1 MRQDIHPEYLEI
13 KATCSCG
20 NVILIK
26 STLKEDISLDVC
38 SACHPFYTGKQ
49 KLVDTAGRVER
60 FEKRFGKKDKPKV
73 KEKEELLAQPEAE
86 DADAVKEVA
95 KEKAQKKVE
104 AVEEVESNQITKE
117 DTPKEA
123 TTKKATDKKAITKV
137 KKKDSNK

>member
-104 AVEEVESNQITKE
+104 AVEEVESNEIQ
-117 DTPKEA
+117 
-123 TTKKATDKKAITKV
+123 KKLLTRKQ
-137 KKKDSNK
+137 